1 MAAYPF
7 TTLNPHVGI
16 VFYDD
21 YEVGRLGMEA
31 PFDSEFRP
39 LQYFRVLETRV
50 VLIPGVGVAGVVIFA
65 RFLESHLE

>member
-65 RFLESHLE
+65 IFWCSHLE